1 MLICRDYEQIT
12 SILKMFLIQLSRK
25 GSEYMITLDKLLNIN
40 VIESFEI
47 IAGKDHLNRNV
58 SSVSVLET
66 PEFEKYVIENSL
78 ILTTL
83 YPIKQDISLF
93 EKLLHILDE
102 KKVSGIMVK
111 IHRYVDEIPKSIIA
125 LADQL
130 HLPIITLNY
139 DANLSTIFNAILS
152 ELQGSEFSKS
162 NFASFYSDML
172 RTIGSEPSI
181 SKLVESVKSID
192 DLDILIQSPLDDKL
206 YYSSDLIATYYAKY
220 QHPANTLV
228 KDNNY
233 LLYVTNVEYQDEV
246 IYRLALL
253 TGEEKRYI
261 LYNYAEI
268 YKMVSIFVYQKK
280 RENFMKQNQF
290 LLGFVSN
297 ITSNYNTNEELM
309 EVSKFYNWDV
319 QFPLFLLLF
328 SISGK
333 HKEEQSVHVIL
344 KSIVDQLK
352 INQKNVRYIFM
363 DAFILFIVNTSYEA
377 NNATAVEKIYDRVKK
392 EIPDIT
398 LKLAFSNPIDQA
410 HEIPKVFAILSKT
423 VNNANNRMIDLDIFN
438 ENHVRLMTLLKTLSY
453 DDLKSFSHPII
464 GKLLDYE
471 KKTNLPLIN
480 TLYKYIQC
488 RFSIKNTAESLFI
501 HPNSLK
507 YRLSVIE
514 KLGYRINNYR
524 SHFFDLY
531 LALYVHINLMEN
543 DN

>member
-1 MLICRDYEQIT
+1 
-12 SILKMFLIQLSRK
+12 
-25 GSEYMITLDKLLNIN
+25 MITLDKLLNIN

-47 IAGKDHLNRNV
+47 IAGKDHLNRTV

-181 SKLVESVKSID
+181 GKLVESVKRID

-206 YYSSDLIATYYAKY
+206 YYSSDLIASYYAKY

-228 KDNNY
+228 KDNNH

-280 RENFMKQNQF
+280 RENFMRQNQF

-344 KSIVDQLK
+344 RSIVEQLK

-377 NNATAVEKIYDRVKK
+377 NNAAAVEKIYDRVKN

-398 LKLAFSNPIDQA
+398 LKLAYSNPIDQA

-423 VNNANNRMIDLDIFN
+423 VNNAKVRMIDLDIFN

-453 DDLKSFSHPII
+453 DDLRSFSHPII
-464 GKLLDYE
+464 GKLLEYE
-471 KKTNLPLIN
+471 QKTNLPLIN

-514 KLGYRINNYR
+514 KLGYRINNHR

-543 DN
+543 DK